1 MHALFSHEPP
11 TKTQV
16 MPVQSVIPVL
26 QDAAVAA
33 VYCSQRMGGDFY
45 DFLRVSPDRVV
56 IGLLDVAGRIEDNGA
71 IISAAQQTF
80 RGLAPELFA
89 KEDINEA
96 DAMSELALALNRTIL
111 QSQGNIR
118 SCPAFAA
125 CYNESLG
132 TLCYFNAGHTPGLLR
147 DRTGITELPAT
158 GLPLGLFSHATSDAR
173 IVALELGASLLL
185 VSLGLLEGKYKDEEF
200 GLGRLKD
207 TFLHANS
214 DHAREL
220 CVSIINN
227 VQQFM
232 RTPPIHNDVT
242 VLALVRAATAKAL
255 AVAG

>member
-1 MHALFSHEPP
+1 MHTLFSREAPA
-11 TKTQV
+11 QARGV
-16 MPVQSVIPVL
+16 PVQAKVPEL
-26 QDAAVAA
+26 HDAAVAA

-56 IGLLDVAGRIEDNGA
+56 IGLLDVAGRIEDNHT
-71 IISAAQQTF
+71 IVSAAQHTF
-80 RGLAPELFA
+80 RTLAPELFV
-89 KEDINEA
+89 KEDVNEA
-96 DAMSELALALNRTIL
+96 DAMTELGLALNRTIL
-111 QSQGNIR
+111 QVQGSIR

-132 TLCYFNAGHTPGLLR
+132 TICYFNAGHTPGLLR

-173 IVALELGASLLL
+173 MVALEPGASLLL

-200 GLGRLKD
+200 GLDRLKD
-207 TFLHANS
+207 TFLHATS
-214 DHAREL
+214 EDAREL
-220 CVSIINN
+220 CASIINN

-232 RTPPIHNDVT
+232 QTPPTHNDVT
-242 VLALVRAATAKAL
+242 VLALIRAATAKAL